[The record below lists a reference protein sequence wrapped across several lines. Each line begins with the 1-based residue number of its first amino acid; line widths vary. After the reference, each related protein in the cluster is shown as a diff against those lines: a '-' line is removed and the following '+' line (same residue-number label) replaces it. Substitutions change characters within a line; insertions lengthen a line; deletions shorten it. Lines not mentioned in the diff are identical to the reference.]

1 MMQYLLKK
9 VRRCNLIRLAVSEA
23 GEKPKVAI
31 VGSSF
36 IGMEMAAVL
45 VKQAHV
51 TVIGM
56 EKVPFE
62 RTLGKQVGTAM
73 QELHEKSGIVFKME
87 ANVDKLISDGTL
99 LKFISFWQQKTA
111 KKWVV

>member
-1 MMQYLLKK
+1 
-9 VRRCNLIRLAVSEA
+9 
-23 GEKPKVAI
+23 

-62 RTLGKQVGTAM
+62 RVLGKQVGTAM
-73 QELHEKSGIVFKME
+73 QELHEKSGVVFKME
-87 ANVDKLISDGTL
+87 ASVDKLVADRNL
-99 LKFISFWQQKTA
+99 
-111 KKWVV
+111 V